1 MLKEAEFGPD
11 LLRHWI
17 DRAAER
23 DPDKAYIISVDDRRT
38 ISYGQLRRL
47 TRQIATFLA
56 ESGIRTNDRIVLLAG
71 NSIEHL
77 VCYIGVMAYGATICT
92 IHVEMNRGHL
102 AQILPMLNPRLAV
115 FDAGLGLDDILAKTS
130 VPCLPLGSFDDDANA
145 GFYKSVAGMRADGHQ
160 SAEHPAARRCM
171 HLVHVRYQCPA
182 ERRSPDISRA
192 ALQCRA
198 DSGRIGHDRRRSHL

>member
-1 MLKEAEFGPD
+1 MLKEAEFGPN

-23 DPDKAYIISVDDRRT
+23 DPDKAYIVSVDDRRT

-56 ESGIRTNDRIVLLAG
+56 ERGIRTNDRIALLAG

-77 VCYIGVMAYGATICT
+77 ACYIGVMAYGATICT

-102 AQILPMLNPRLAV
+102 AQILPTLNPRLAV
-115 FDAGLGLDDILAKTS
+115 FDAGLGLDDVLAKTS
-130 VPCLPLGSFDDDANA
+130 APCLPLGSVRRRCRCRLLQV
-145 GFYKSVAGMRADGHQ
+145 GCRLRADGHK
-160 SAEHPAARRCM
+160 SGEHAAAGRCL
-171 HLVHVRYQCPA
+171 HLVHLRHQCPA
-182 ERRSPDISRA
+182 ERRGADISRA
-192 ALQCRA
+192 ARQCRA
-198 DSGRIGHDRRRSHL
+198 DRGRIGPDRRRSHL